1 MLDITTSV
9 IEIKKNPR
17 NGLGS
22 LFLSFG
28 IMLGITCVIYLLG
41 LETDFIHFNN
51 FNVKAAG
58 LISVACLLE
67 GVALLYSLRAAS
79 IVSIILIIAGT
90 NYFIPQNH
98 CPADPRLP
106 NHVTITKPKNG
117 ENIGHKLI
125 VKGTLSR
132 NDLSHV
138 WVLLHPKLGF
148 QGQWW
153 PQKKATIHADGTW
166 ETLAYVGI
174 APDIEREFEIAVAT
188 FNVKENRELEK
199 YFEYATR
206 TGQYLPIKFP
216 KTSSNICITTVKKT
230 SHK

>member
-1 MLDITTSV
+1 MLDITLV
-9 IEIKKNPR
+9 NAIKKNPR
-17 NGLGS
+17 TGLGS
-22 LFLSFG
+22 LFLYLG

-41 LETDFIHFNN
+41 LEPDFLHFNN

-117 ENIGHKLI
+117 DNIGHKLI

-138 WVLLHPKLGF
+138 WVLLHPKLWF

-153 PQKKATIHADGTW
+153 PQNKPTIHADGTW
-166 ETLAYVGI
+166 EALAFVGV
-174 APDIEREFEIAVAT
+174 PQDIGMEFEIAVAV
-188 FNVKENRELEK
+188 FGVEENRWIE
-199 YFEYATR
+199 EYHKKAAKDGSWR
-206 TGQYLPIKFP
+206 PIDFP
-216 KTSSNICITTVKKT
+216 ETTSNICILTVRKT
-230 SHK
+230 SH